1 MNLIRIYRAG
11 TAPASVGNAPSDLPL
26 RQFKRRRRWLGQ
38 KLAGV
43 RHDFHQFVST
53 ASDAPVIS
61 HSPGH
66 RRGSATGQDVLV
78 RRGSAP
84 ATTRFAQI
92 SIFAARAVVCLML
105 AASATA
111 VRADLPFE
119 SEPINYLT
127 APVDDPVS
135 RLQAKLDSGQA
146 ALKYDDE
153 HGYLADVLRELGIPQ
168 SSQMLVFS
176 KTSFQR
182 SKISRRAPRA
192 VYFNDDTYIGFC
204 QQGEVIEVS
213 TTDPRQG
220 AVFYTLRQEKVEKP
234 TFLRQ
239 THDCLQCHAS
249 SKTQDV
255 PGHLVR
261 SVFPDAQGMPVFN
274 AGTFSTSHESPL
286 KERWGGWFVTG
297 THGRQTHM
305 GNVIVTNRQHPEL
318 LDTAAGGNVT
328 DLAGLVDTSPYLTA
342 HSDIVALMVL
352 EHQVKMHNLMIATN
366 YHARMALYYEA
377 SINKALGRPADHLS
391 ESTQSRFK
399 SPAEKLLRYMLFVE
413 ESPLVERVAGT
424 SKFAAEF
431 AERGPRDK
439 QGRSLRDFDL
449 ERRLFKYPCS
459 YEIYSAAF
467 DGLPGVVKDYLY
479 HRLQEVLTGKDQ
491 SSDFARLSAA
501 DRQAIYEI
509 LLDTKPGLADS
520 WANVA
525 VR

>member
-1 MNLIRIYRAG
+1 MCLKCKDCAG
-11 TAPASVGNAPSDLPL
+11 DLPAP
-26 RQFKRRRRWLGQ
+26 KSVPSRWLGQ
-38 KLAGV
+38 KLAAP
-43 RHDFHQFVST
+43 RPKKHHF
-53 ASDAPVIS
+53 ASSAS
-61 HSPGH
+61 AAPGH
-66 RRGSATGQDVLV
+66 RRGDAAWERGLV

-84 ATTRFAQI
+84 ATRHSKSGSLI
-92 SIFAARAVVCLML
+92 VVRGVVCVLLALL
-105 AASATA
+105 AATA
-111 VRADLPFE
+111 RADLPYE

-135 RLQAKLDSGQA
+135 RLQAKLDSGA
-146 ALKYDDE
+146 AELKYDDE
-153 HGYLADVLRELGIPQ
+153 QGYLADVLRELGIPR

-192 VYFNDDTYIGFC
+192 IYFNDDTYIGFC

-213 TTDPRQG
+213 TTDPKQG
-220 AVFYTLRQEKVEKP
+220 AVFYTLKQEKVEKP
-234 TFLRQ
+234 AFARQ
-239 THDCLQCHAS
+239 THDCLQCHSS

-261 SVFPDAQGMPVFN
+261 SVFPDAHGMPVFN
-274 AGTFSTSHESPL
+274 AGTFTTSHESPL

-328 DLAGLVDTSPYLTA
+328 DLAGLVDTAPYLTR

-352 EHQVKMHNLMIATN
+352 EHQVKMHNLIIATN

-413 ESPLVERVAGT
+413 ESPLEERVTGT
-424 SKFAAEF
+424 SPFAAEF
-431 AERGPRDK
+431 AALGPRDK

-449 ERRLFKYPCS
+449 ERRLFQFPCS

-467 DGLPGVVKDYLY
+467 DGLPRVVRDYLY
-479 HRLQEVLTGKDQ
+479 GRLHEILTGKDQ

-501 DRQAIYEI
+501 DRRAIHEI
-509 LLDTKPGLADS
+509 LLDTKPGLPDS
-520 WANVA
+520 WKEAARVTRA
-525 VR
+525 IE